1 MQQKIFDSCREFINM
16 LSKTD
21 NLGPLG
27 FEPPGE
33 DEVEEE
39 DIMAVMDEFISK
51 IATLLVAE
59 LEGELDIEI
68 LQKMSFSLSVDD
80 LKDRLLN
87 VFGVFLD
94 NLSLYPIDK
103 LNKGEIPARTPLS
116 ELSSRKDADGV

>member
-1 MQQKIFDSCREFINM
+1 M

-27 FEPPGE
+27 FEPPDE
-33 DEVEEE
+33 DAPDDED
-39 DIMAVMDEFISK
+39 DIMVIMDSFISK
-51 IATLLVAE
+51 IATLLVAL

-94 NLSLYPIDK
+94 NLSLYPIEK
-103 LNKGEIPARTPLS
+103 LNKGEDPKRTPLS

>member
-1 MQQKIFDSCREFINM
+1 M

-33 DEVEEE
+33 DEAEEDE
-39 DIMAVMDEFISK
+39 DIMAVLDSFISK
-51 IATLLVAE
+51 IATLLVAL